1 MNRGTVARAPYR
13 GPSTL
18 ISSPETPE
26 SILNFSVPEGAD
38 LHGTLPRISRII
50 GHLGSRFIFL
60 SGAMKSHP
68 TNNQSWLH
76 VFRIGS
82 CQKSTPVHYYPS
94 RLCQQSLNHV
104 GGLNVTGA
112 QPSPWHINR
121 NQTPCRLAHSNI
133 DDLAALSPP
142 KGLTL
147 NATNTMQQFNC
158 W

>member
-1 MNRGTVARAPYR
+1 MNRGTVARVPYR

-38 LHGTLPRISRII
+38 LHRTLPRISRII

-76 VFRIGS
+76 VFRIRS
-82 CQKSTPVHYYPS
+82 CQKSTLVHYYPS

-104 GGLNVTGA
+104 GGLN
-112 QPSPWHINR
+112 W
-121 NQTPCRLAHSNI
+121 RLAHSNI
-133 DDLAALSPP
+133 TALYPDDLTALSPP